1 MKLKIK
7 VKSGFGQPAQESKNV
22 VDMLREAIE
31 AENDA
36 ATQYEQYARLT
47 TDKQAKK
54 LFLDIAGDEKQHFG
68 QLTNFLEYVDPS
80 FKKRF
85 DDGINENKSL
95 KVEAITPI
103 LKQISELQNAEDG
116 DVDVNDTLENNEEL
130 ELKEVD
136 KNELEDFIDSESNI
150 VASFSY
156 DDIAEDFSKVIQKIN
171 SYEAT
176 DEVGE
181 TYLQKMKK
189 AQNKLESAFN
199 EWLELAE
206 RLDKNE

>member
-103 LKQISELQNAEDG
+103 LKQVSELQNAEDG
-116 DVDVNDTLENNEEL
+116 NVDVNDTLENNEEL
-130 ELKEVD
+130 ELKEHIEDGIDYDETAEGKALTEDDVLIHED
-136 KNELEDFIDSESNI
+136 LEDGYSEEDEEMLDEEDEESDELFDTDDLDDDDSI
-150 VASFSY
+150 Y
-156 DDIAEDFSKVIQKIN
+156 DNDEDIIE
-171 SYEAT
+171 
-176 DEVGE
+176 
-181 TYLQKMKK
+181 
-189 AQNKLESAFN
+189 
-199 EWLELAE
+199 
-206 RLDKNE
+206 